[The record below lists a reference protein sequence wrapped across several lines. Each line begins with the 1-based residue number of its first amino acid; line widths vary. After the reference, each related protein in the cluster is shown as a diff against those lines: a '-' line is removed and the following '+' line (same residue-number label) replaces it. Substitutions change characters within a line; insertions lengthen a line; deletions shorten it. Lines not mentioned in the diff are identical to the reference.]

1 MVYDHMMHDYS
12 ARLTELEEDIQRLTA
27 LLETDNSQSEAYQKF
42 FSLLD
47 DITDLKELTHDIL
60 VKLIDR
66 IEVEQGV
73 WIKDENGKKIHKQEI
88 HIYYKFI
95 GCIDEE

>member
-1 MVYDHMMHDYS
+1 MIYDTLVQGYVAEIEKLDK
-12 ARLTELEEDIQRLTA
+12 EIQDIDK
-27 LLETDNSQSEAYQKF
+27 LLETDNGQSEAYQKF

-47 DITDLKELTHDIL
+47 DITDLKELTRDVL

-73 WIKDENGKKIHKQEI
+73 WVKDENGKKVHRQEI